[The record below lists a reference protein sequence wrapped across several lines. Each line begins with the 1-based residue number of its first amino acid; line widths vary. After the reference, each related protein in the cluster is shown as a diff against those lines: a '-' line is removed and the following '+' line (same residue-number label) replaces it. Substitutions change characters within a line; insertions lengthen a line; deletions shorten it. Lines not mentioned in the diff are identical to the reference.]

1 VSKLEIMLELERRG
15 KLPDD
20 RQALLNEARKRGL
33 IPQLETNQDELV
45 NPDIT
50 SLNKPFGTLTAPPEK
65 QPRNLTWG
73 QVGKEAL
80 INTIPSAIQ
89 MGDDIVGA
97 ITNPIQTAQ
106 GLSNIFAGAVDKAT
120 PIDLGKEQYAD
131 AVIDFFKERYG
142 GIDNL
147 KETIATDPVGF
158 ASDIS
163 SILTGGG
170 ALAKASGLAKA
181 GSAIGKVGR
190 AIDPIRVAGK
200 TIGGAGRLSGS
211 LIQET
216 LGRTTGAGREPIK
229 RAVEAGRKG
238 SQAFKENL
246 RGASQAQSVVDD
258 AKMALD
264 TIREKRN
271 LQYSQQIGKT
281 INDPAILDV
290 NPIIKKT
297 LDMIDEQ
304 SVGGFSK
311 VGKETANK
319 VNEIVD
325 IVGEFQSNPNIHN
338 AMGFDALKRRLS
350 DINIPYENRQ
360 AERIRTNL
368 VNSVKDT
375 ITKQAPEYAKTMKD
389 YSQASD
395 LISEIER
402 SLNLGRKP
410 SVDTAMRKLQSVMRD
425 NVQTNYGQRLDLV
438 KQLES
443 AGDANILDS
452 LAGQALSS
460 PMPRGL
466 GGSSLGGML
475 GVGGVA
481 INPQL
486 LLTAPAFS
494 PRIVGEGAYI
504 GGRAKALLEA
514 GKVTPS
520 NLRKLSETSFQ
531 AGRLTRDK

>member
-1 VSKLEIMLELERRG
+1 MSKLEIMLELERRG

-33 IPQLETNQDELV
+33 IPQLETSQEELV

-50 SLNKPFGTLTAPPEK
+50 SPFGTLTAPPEK
-65 QPRNLTWG
+65 QPRDLTWG

-80 INTIPSAIQ
+80 INTIPSALQ

-106 GLSNIFAGAVDKAT
+106 GLGNIVAGAVDKIT

-170 ALAKASGLAKA
+170 ALAKAGGLAKA

-200 TIGGAGRLSGS
+200 TAGGTGRLSGS

-319 VNEIVD
+319 VDEIVD

-350 DINIPYENRQ
+350 DINIPIENRQ
-360 AERIRTNL
+360 AERIRSGL

-395 LISEIER
+395 LITEIER
-402 SLNLGRKP
+402 SLSLGRKP

-481 INPQL
+481 INPSL

-494 PRIVGEGAYI
+494 PRVVGEGAYI

-514 GKVTPS
+514 GKVTPA

-531 AGRLTRDK
+531 AGRLTKDK